1 MQFDRGYLSPYF
13 ITNGDKMITELE
25 NPFILNPG
33 AEVGIGFEFGPGIDV
48 PDISDGSYFDPSEVK
63 VATKDWGTEYR
74 NAKVSSDRLRFN
86 VVSKLMEVQC
96 YYFLKKL
103 SEREHVKGVTNLEV
117 WVTLIAYMAQKKGA
131 GFGPFSKIY

>member
-1 MQFDRGYLSPYF
+1 MNKNKDWPIESTGVKSGKEFVDNVTHLF
-13 ITNGDKMITELE
+13 TEVRNLALQ

-63 VATKDWGTEYR
+63 VATKNWCSDYKK
-74 NAKVSSDRLRFN
+74 AKLSSDRLRFN

-103 SEREHVKGVTNLEV
+103 S
-117 WVTLIAYMAQKKGA
+117 
-131 GFGPFSKIY
+131 